1 MLNIL
6 TLELADPASILPE
19 VPEELHHTFLLSH
32 ITDIWRR
39 VSESFSVFP
48 EGQEIFLHKTFK
60 VSLGWWLWHSLEDKM
75 PRFSR
80 RLWKPKQNQR
90 ISALSLQAR
99 ILENTMIEEF
109 AYRRSTCV
117 QNFSYGNQSSQT
129 Q

>member
-6 TLELADPASILPE
+6 NLKLADAASILPE

-39 VSESFSVFP
+39 VPESFSAFP

-60 VSLGWWLWHSLEDKM
+60 VSLGWWLWHSHEDMM

-90 ISALSLQAR
+90 ISALSLQAH
-99 ILENTMIEEF
+99 ILENTMIEELP
-109 AYRRSTCV
+109 YRGCTCV
-117 QNFSYGNQSSQT
+117 QNFSCGNQSSQT